1 MKAQSLSVVV
11 PNPHCINQCSFCV
24 SGMHESPYKNLLEAG
39 SPDFNLC
46 MQEYLRRLN
55 FAQQNGCNTV
65 MLTGSSEPQQNKQ
78 FLTYFGMFLR
88 MMEIP
93 FSWVEMQTTGVL
105 LNKDYL
111 RFLRSHVNVSLISL
125 SISALNDE
133 KNQAIIHSPMRVCL
147 WDLAHDIKAE
157 GFSLRLSLN
166 LSEEFEQFTP
176 EQLFTACKEMGADQV
191 TLRMLYSDGA
201 NTPQAKW
208 VNEHK
213 LVDVHTA
220 ELYRYIRT
228 YGKPIGRLPYGAVKY
243 SVMGMSVV
251 LDEDCMGKE
260 EQEADTYKYLIL
272 QPNAKL
278 YSSWDDPASLI
289 F

>member
-176 EQLFTACKEMGADQV
+176 EQLFTACKEMGADQM

>member
-78 FLTYFGMFLR
+78 FLTYLGMFLR

-191 TLRMLYSDGA
+191 TLRILYSDGA

-213 LVDVHTA
+213 LINTHTT
-220 ELYRYIRT
+220 ELYHYIRT

-243 SVMGMSVV
+243 SIMGMSVV

>member
-228 YGKPIGRLPYGAVKY
+228 YGKPIGRLPYRAVKY

>member
-243 SVMGMSVV
+243 SIMGMSVV